1 MPSANCQ
8 VLLYNPAASHCP
20 PPTVNL
26 QIQLAGLILLFLG
39 CAEAITTLPPEPAP
53 AHHWP
58 LWLRIL
64 AVIAVLL
71 FVRLVGGSMR
81 GGAGGRGPGPT
92 NPE

>member
-1 MPSANCQ
+1 
-8 VLLYNPAASHCP
+8 
-20 PPTVNL
+20 VNL